1 MSSVPFM
8 DINDEKF
15 QFIKDEKH
23 QDCSVNSMLLKLIFL
38 FNHKACKAKFSRDSS
53 SHMSCQFKDPPPL

>member
-8 DINDEKF
+8 DINDEEF

-23 QDCSVNSMLLKLIFL
+23 QDCSVNSMLLKLIF
-38 FNHKACKAKFSRDSS
+38 FV
-53 SHMSCQFKDPPPL
+53 

>member
-23 QDCSVNSMLLKLIFL
+23 QDCSVNSMLLKLIF
-38 FNHKACKAKFSRDSS
+38 FV
-53 SHMSCQFKDPPPL
+53 